1 MWLTCCVKMNRANID
16 VILSL
21 PVFNAT
27 GSQDFVCLL
36 ETNLNGLIL
45 KLSQRKIAAGH
56 KDILDNAA
64 DITWH
69 ISFET
74 FQSKQT

>member
-45 KLSQRKIAAGH
+45 KLYQRKIAADH
-56 KDILDNAA
+56 KDIP